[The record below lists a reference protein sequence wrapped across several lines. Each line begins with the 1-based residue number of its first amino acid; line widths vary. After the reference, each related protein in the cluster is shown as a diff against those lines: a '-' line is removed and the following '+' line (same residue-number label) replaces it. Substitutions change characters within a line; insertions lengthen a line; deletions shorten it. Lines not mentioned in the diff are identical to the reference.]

1 VTSTLTTYRY
11 VLVLLFLKCFRAV
24 FFKVVSIGLFR
35 NHYCFGLFKHSNKL
49 LKIICHSLL
58 IEIKKKLPKKIFFFK
73 FSKQLAML
81 FIRNNLYL
89 LFPRTCYSSAPVGI
103 PPCLSTLLVG
113 KRRKREEDEDEGIS
127 DQILNAFDEE
137 GRPIDFAN
145 IISAS
150 KVRFYF
156 SD

>member
-1 VTSTLTTYRY
+1 M
-11 VLVLLFLKCFRAV
+11 LL
-24 FFKVVSIGLFR
+24 
-35 NHYCFGLFKHSNKL
+35 
-49 LKIICHSLL
+49 
-58 IEIKKKLPKKIFFFK
+58 
-73 FSKQLAML
+73 
-81 FIRNNLYL
+81 IRNNFYL
-89 LFPRTCYSSAPVGI
+89 LLPRTCYSSAPVGI

-113 KRRKREEDEDEGIS
+113 KRRKREEDEGIS

-150 KVRFYF
+150 KVGFYF